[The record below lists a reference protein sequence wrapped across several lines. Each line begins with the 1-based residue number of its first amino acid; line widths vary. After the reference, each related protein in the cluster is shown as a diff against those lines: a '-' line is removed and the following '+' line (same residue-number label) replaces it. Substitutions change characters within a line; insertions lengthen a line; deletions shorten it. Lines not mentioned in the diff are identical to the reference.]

1 MKKATNN
8 PENSVQLLNEF
19 YTIARERF
27 AAGTPQR
34 LAVVCLLNEIHED
47 VCDGKPA
54 TCARCAEFTAEAGW
68 R

>member
-27 AAGTPQR
+27 APGTPER
-34 LAVVCLLNEIHED
+34 LAVVGLLNEIHED
-47 VCDGKPA
+47 VCDGKQA
-54 TCARCAEFTAEAGW
+54 TCARCAEFTESGG